1 MKMLRILGASF
12 RDAFKS
18 VFRNFNLSIASVT
31 CTTITLI
38 LVAIAVILSANVNS
52 FTKDLESDLTIVVF
66 VSRDATD
73 EQVTAL
79 GESIKTL
86 DNIDLNEFTFL
97 SKEQVK
103 ESMQKENET
112 FDSIMSKWTE
122 ETNPLQNE
130 FLVKV
135 KDINYIKDT
144 AKEIKEMPFV
154 DTAKYGEEMVDKL
167 VNVFDVV
174 EKVSIVIV
182 VALILVTTFLISNTI
197 KLTIISRKN
206 EIEIM
211 RLIGTSNAVIRLP
224 FVFEG
229 FFLGIIGSIIPVILT
244 VYGYII
250 AYDKLG
256 GFLFSK
262 IIRMIKPTP
271 FVLYISLILFAIGAI
286 VGMIGSW
293 RAVRKFLKI

>member
-1 MKMLRILGASF
+1 
-12 RDAFKS
+12 
-18 VFRNFNLSIASVT
+18 
-31 CTTITLI
+31 
-38 LVAIAVILSANVNS
+38 
-52 FTKDLESDLTIVVF
+52 
-66 VSRDATD
+66 
-73 EQVTAL
+73 
-79 GESIKTL
+79 
-86 DNIDLNEFTFL
+86 
-97 SKEQVK
+97 
-103 ESMQKENET
+103 
-112 FDSIMSKWTE
+112 
-122 ETNPLQNE
+122 
-130 FLVKV
+130 
-135 KDINYIKDT
+135 
-144 AKEIKEMPFV
+144 MPFV